1 MGNKPQPPAVPT
13 TPAPEAAPTRSE
25 FDQLL
30 DGVQPTGGM
39 FLAPTKAHDL
49 PLKYI
54 GMETATSQYAV
65 DETNP
70 DGIIKVL
77 RCVRTDT
84 DEECLLRLTSN
95 RLLLAFQVARDE
107 GGATFTKG
115 TVFRIL
121 VSGSGTKTS
130 YRIAVQK
137 PLIAPAPNAT
147 QEPSRQHGE
156 VRALHVGGKA
166 GENDSAAELLAILTD
181 MANEMAL
188 LEPGLTHEMALKRAR
203 EALAERA
210 EFATGRSKTAIARS
224 LLKELKTMGA

>member
-49 PLKYI
+49 PLRYI

-77 RCVRTDT
+77 RCTRTDT

-95 RLLLAFQVARDE
+95 RLLLAFQEARDE

-121 VSGSGTKTS
+121 VSGSGTKTT

-137 PLIAPAPNAT
+137 PIIAPAP
-147 QEPSRQHGE
+147 
-156 VRALHVGGKA
+156 KA
-166 GENDSAAELLAILTD
+166 GENDAADELLGLLTD

-188 LEPGLTHEMALKRAR
+188 LEPGLTHEIAMKRAR

-210 EFATGRSKTAIARS
+210 EFATGRSKTSIARS
-224 LLKELKTMGA
+224 LLKELKTLGAG